1 MTIRSLTI
9 RFTHEQRIG
18 LSSAHEGWVLP
29 MDARSELASVLRGA
43 ADAAIA
49 AGVPVLTHDGNAEAA
64 IAAGWRPPPKVII
77 DPAELDDLPEDTA
90 ILDAL
95 GVSRQLHDNL
105 WAGAASGSLTAEQVP
120 LPATVLHT
128 PA

>member
-1 MTIRSLTI
+1 MAGRRASVSGQQKIR
-9 RFTHEQRIG
+9 R
-18 LSSAHEGWVLP
+18 SSAHEGWVLT
-29 MDARSELASVLRGA
+29 MDARAELASILRGA

-49 AGVPVLTHDGNAEAA
+49 AGVPVLTHDGYAEAA
-64 IAAGWRPPPKVII
+64 IAAGWRPPPTLIN
-77 DPAELDDLPEDTA
+77 DPAELDNAPEGTA

-105 WAGAASGSLTAEQVP
+105 WAGAVSGSLTAEQVP

>member
-1 MTIRSLTI
+1 
-9 RFTHEQRIG
+9 
-18 LSSAHEGWVLP
+18 V
-29 MDARSELASVLRGA
+29 DARSELASVLRDA

-49 AGVPVLTHDGNAEAA
+49 AGVPVLTHDGYAEAV

-77 DPAELDDLPEDTA
+77 DPAELDNLPEDTT

-95 GVSRQLHDNL
+95 GVCRQLHDNL
-105 WAGAASGSLTAEQVP
+105 WAGAVSGSLTAEQVP